1 MSLDLKEKGSEKE
14 IEVVNNRGFILN
26 LLKLMRPKQW
36 IKNLFVFA
44 PLLFSYSFAEA
55 GKIEKSLIT
64 FVLFCLISST
74 VYIMNDILDVES
86 DRVHPKKRL
95 RPIAS
100 GAIKVPQAIAAFIVI
115 LLISLVGSFF
125 VDIKLFAVI
134 LVYFLNNIIYSFKIK
149 HIVIVDIVS
158 IAIGFI
164 LRISA
169 GALVIDVKLSGWII
183 LCTFFISLFLGFE
196 KRKNELVKL
205 SDKAT
210 EHRKIL
216 DDYSED
222 LLTQF
227 SNISVTCTLVCYA
240 IYTFVAYPANTYMMF
255 TNIFVVYGLFRYK
268 YLAEK
273 KGAGGSPTE
282 AVLKDKTIMVDVVL
296 WIISSAVIII
306 YFNK

>member
-1 MSLDLKEKGSEKE
+1 MSLDLKERNEAQQGDPMK
-14 IEVVNNRGFILN
+14 RGFFFN

-44 PLLFSYSFAEA
+44 PLLFSYSFAQE
-55 GKIEKSLIT
+55 GKIEKSIIT
-64 FVLFCLISST
+64 FILFCLTSST

-86 DRVHPKKRL
+86 DRVHPKKRF

-100 GAIKVPQAIAAFIVI
+100 GAIKVPQAIGALIVL
-115 LLISLVGSFF
+115 LLISLIGSYF
-125 VDIKLFAVI
+125 VNRDLFIVI
-134 LVYFLNNIIYSFKIK
+134 VLYLINNLLYSFKIK

-164 LRISA
+164 LRITA
-169 GALVIDVKLSGWII
+169 GGIVIDVKLSGWII

-216 DDYSED
+216 EDYSED
-222 LLTQF
+222 LLIQY

-240 IYTFVAYPANTYMMF
+240 IYTFVAYPANNYMMF

-273 KGAGGSPTE
+273 KGTGGSPTE
-282 AVLKDKTIMVDVVL
+282 AVLTDKTIMIDVLL

>member
-1 MSLDLKEKGSEKE
+1 MSLDLKERKEEKE
-14 IEVVNNRGFILN
+14 QVVVKRGFLFNI
-26 LLKLMRPKQW
+26 LKLMRPKQW

-55 GKIEKSLIT
+55 GKIEKSILT
-64 FVLFCLISST
+64 FILFSLISST
-74 VYIMNDILDVES
+74 VYVMNDILDVES
-86 DRVHPKKRL
+86 DRVHPKKKL

-100 GAIKVPQAIAAFIVI
+100 GAIKVPQAIGALIV
-115 LLISLVGSFF
+115 LLLVSLIGSYF

-134 LVYFLNNIIYSFKIK
+134 VLYLINNLLYSFKIK

-164 LRISA
+164 LRITA

-196 KRKNELVKL
+196 KRRNELVKL
-205 SDKAT
+205 SGKAG

-216 DDYSED
+216 EDYSED
-222 LLTQF
+222 LLTQY
-227 SNISVTCTLVCYA
+227 SNISITCTLVCYA
-240 IYTFVAYPANTYMMF
+240 IYTFVAYPANNYMMF

-268 YLAEK
+268 YLADK
-273 KGAGGSPTE
+273 KGTGGSPTE
-282 AVLKDKTIMVDVVL
+282 AVLTDKTIMIDVLL

>member
-1 MSLDLKEKGSEKE
+1 MSLDLKERNEEKE
-14 IEVVNNRGFILN
+14 QVIVKRGFLFNII
-26 LLKLMRPKQW
+26 KLMRPKQW

-44 PLLFSYSFAEA
+44 PLLFSYSFAES
-55 GKIEKSLIT
+55 GKIEKSILT
-64 FVLFCLISST
+64 FILFSLISST
-74 VYIMNDILDVES
+74 VYVMNDILDVES

-100 GAIKVPQAIAAFIVI
+100 GAIKVPQAVGALIV
-115 LLISLVGSFF
+115 LLLVSLIGSYF

-134 LVYFLNNIIYSFKIK
+134 VLYLINNLLYSFKIK

-164 LRISA
+164 LRITA

-196 KRKNELVKL
+196 KRRNELVKL
-205 SDKAT
+205 SGKAG

-216 DDYSED
+216 EDYSEE
-222 LLTQF
+222 LLAQY
-227 SNISVTCTLVCYA
+227 SNISITCTLVCYA
-240 IYTFVAYPANTYMMF
+240 IYTFVAYPANNYMMF

-268 YLAEK
+268 YLADK
-273 KGAGGSPTE
+273 KGTGGSPTE
-282 AVLKDKTIMVDVVL
+282 AVLTDKTIMIDVLL

>member
-1 MSLDLKEKGSEKE
+1 MSLDLKERKEEKE
-14 IEVVNNRGFILN
+14 QVVVKRGFLFNI
-26 LLKLMRPKQW
+26 LKLMRPKQW

-55 GKIEKSLIT
+55 GKIEKSILT
-64 FVLFCLISST
+64 FILFSLISST
-74 VYIMNDILDVES
+74 VYVMNDILDVES

-100 GAIKVPQAIAAFIVI
+100 GAIKVPQAVGALIV
-115 LLISLVGSFF
+115 LLLVSLIGSYF

-134 LVYFLNNIIYSFKIK
+134 VLYLINNLLYSFKIK

-164 LRISA
+164 LRITA

-196 KRKNELVKL
+196 KRRNELVKL
-205 SDKAT
+205 SGKAG

-216 DDYSED
+216 EDYSEE
-222 LLTQF
+222 LLAQY
-227 SNISVTCTLVCYA
+227 SNISITCTLVCYA
-240 IYTFVAYPANTYMMF
+240 IYTFVAYPANNYMMF

-268 YLAEK
+268 YLADK
-273 KGAGGSPTE
+273 KGTGGSPTE
-282 AVLKDKTIMVDVVL
+282 AVLTDKTIMIDVLL